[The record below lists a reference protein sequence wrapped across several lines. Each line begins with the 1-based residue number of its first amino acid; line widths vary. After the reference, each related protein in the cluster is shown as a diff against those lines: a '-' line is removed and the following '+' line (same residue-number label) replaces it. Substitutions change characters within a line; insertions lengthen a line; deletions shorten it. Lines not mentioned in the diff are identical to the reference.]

1 MQKKSFIIGGSALVA
16 LSLFAA
22 APAQAADTVT
32 TSDVAPTAWTQV
44 LNPYT
49 SLAPADLNF
58 FSDYD
63 LTSEPLVFPFT
74 TPDTVVPIEE
84 VAFTPGF
91 DLAWLAP
98 APAAECTRV
107 VNGFTLSIT
116 NAAGVEGIAGVAIG
130 SSSDEL
136 GSIDPGTVIEPGVPA
151 GAPFEGLTSGIVA
164 PSATQS
170 FTATLEA
177 PIAWSSDISAVLAL
191 QASTTVPHS
200 WTINSVTFNV
210 TDTCAEAV
218 IVPAEVVT
226 PAAPVVQPALA
237 NTGVDFAPMGFTAG
251 ALLLGGIAAVG
262 AVSATRRIRSTRP

>member
-1 MQKKSFIIGGSALVA
+1 MQKKSFIVAGGALVA
-16 LSLFAA
+16 LSLVSA
-22 APAQAADTVT
+22 APAQAAETVT

-49 SLAPADLNF
+49 SFAPADLNF

-74 TPDTVVPIEE
+74 TPDIVAPTGE
-84 VAFTPGF
+84 VTFTPGF

-98 APAAECTRV
+98 APVAECTRV

-136 GSIDPGTVIEPGVPA
+136 ESLDPGTVTEPGVPS
-151 GAPFEGLTSGIVA
+151 GAPFEGLTSGVVA

-170 FTATLEA
+170 FTATLES

-218 IVPAEVVT
+218 VVPAEVIT
-226 PAAPVVQPALA
+226 PAAPVVQPELA
-237 NTGVDFAPMGFTAG
+237 NTGADFTPMALTAG

-262 AVSATRRIRSTRP
+262 AVGATRRIRNTRP